1 MYNINFQARKI
12 QVPKLAKQIF
22 LPATSVDMYLKK
34 LQKNNFYVFD
44 KSLQY
49 GNPILPL
56 ILYYKRLVN
65 KY

>member
-1 MYNINFQARKI
+1 MYVMFQARKI

-22 LPATSVDMYLKK
+22 LPATSVDIYLKK
-34 LQKNNFYVFD
+34 LQKSNFNVFD

-49 GNPILPL
+49 GAATLPL